1 MFIIPELQLKQIGD
15 VISSE
20 GALVAIPLPLFH
32 ITSSRTSKSPYN
44 LLTHFKIFEDLRVNI
59 QFFWLIDDADAVET
73 TDGAD
78 VAADAVGGVVYA
90 VMQLMLPILM
100 LMG

>member
-1 MFIIPELQLKQIGD
+1 M
-15 VISSE
+15 
-20 GALVAIPLPLFH
+20 
-32 ITSSRTSKSPYN
+32 
-44 LLTHFKIFEDLRVNI
+44 
-59 QFFWLIDDADAVET
+59 IDDADAVET

-78 VAADAVGGVVYA
+78 VAADAVGGVVYD